1 MCHVTV
7 VFDPLRLLGSFTFFQ
22 VPVASKLSNEDMPWF
37 CRLMNRLKDRHWLS
51 FCHCLSMC
59 MHALLGQG

>member
-7 VFDPLRLLGSFTFFQ
+7 VFDPLRLLGSFLFFQ
-22 VPVASKLSNEDMPWF
+22 VPVAWVLSIGDMPWF
-37 CRLMNRLKDRHWLS
+37 CRLMIRLKDRHWSSFRHSLS
-51 FCHCLSMC
+51 KC